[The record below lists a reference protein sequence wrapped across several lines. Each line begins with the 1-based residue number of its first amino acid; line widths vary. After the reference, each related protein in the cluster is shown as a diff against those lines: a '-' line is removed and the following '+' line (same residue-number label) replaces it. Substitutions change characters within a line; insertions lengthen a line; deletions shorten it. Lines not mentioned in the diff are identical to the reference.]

1 MIIRIVILEL
11 TVRLLGNRSVLES
24 YLQIS
29 RTSQENKQQ
38 QLAIQGLQ
46 PQTPPHPPSGIR
58 SVPHPLKPQSEEI
71 EKTAALPQFSPRGW
85 WACNQKESEAKSSP
99 I

>member
-71 EKTAALPQFSPRGW
+71 EKTAALPQFSPRG
-85 WACNQKESEAKSSP
+85 CVGM
-99 I
+99 

>member
-11 TVRLLGNRSVLES
+11 TVWLLGNRSVLES

-46 PQTPPHPPSGIR
+46 PQTPPHPPSGI
-58 SVPHPLKPQSEEI
+58 PHPLKPQSEEI
-71 EKTAALPQFSPRGW
+71 KKTAALTQLSPREGVGM
-85 WACNQKESEAKSSP
+85 
-99 I
+99 